1 MSRDVVRAW
10 RPAAVPGVTEV
21 LHARFVRHAYPAHT
35 HAAWTLLLVDTGGVL
50 YDLERAHHDADRR
63 AVTLLPPGVPHDGR
77 AATGDGFR
85 KRVVYL
91 EDGWLPRAALGVA
104 VRRPALADR
113 GLVTA
118 VDALHAALGAGDDLE
133 AETRLALVRDRVVA
147 LVPSSAGGADDGP
160 RARPGRPGRPGGP
173 DRRTVAVA
181 RERLDAGIRAA
192 PTLTD
197 LAAELDVA
205 ATSLVRAF
213 AREVGVAPH
222 RYLVGRRVD
231 AARRLLLEGVPPAQV
246 AAETGFHDQS
256 HLTRHF
262 RRVLGVTPGAY
273 ARSATVRPG

>member
-1 MSRDVVRAW
+1 MTRDVVRAW
-10 RPAAVPGVTEV
+10 RPAAVPGVAEV

-35 HAAWTLLLVDTGGVL
+35 HDAWTLLLVDTGGVL
-50 YDLERAHHDADRR
+50 YDLEREHHDADRR

-91 EDGWLPRAALGVA
+91 EGGWLPPAALGAV

-118 VDALHAALGAGDDLE
+118 VDGLHIALEAGDDLE
-133 AETRLALVRDRVVA
+133 AETRLALVRDRVLA
-147 LVPSSAGGADDGP
+147 LVPGGRTVGVPDHRAAGATP
-160 RARPGRPGRPGGP
+160 T
-173 DRRTVAVA
+173 RTVATV
-181 RERLDAGIRAA
+181 RERLDAGVREA
-192 PTLTD
+192 PTLAA
-197 LAAELDVA
+197 LAAELDVPP
-205 ATSLVRAF
+205 TSLLRAF
-213 AREVGVAPH
+213 ARDVGLPPH

-231 AARRLLLEGVPPAQV
+231 LARRLLLDGAAPAAV
-246 AAETGFHDQS
+246 AAETGFHDQA

-273 ARSATVRPG
+273 ARSATARPA